1 MKASKQTRKS
11 QPMRAERAATAR
23 GAMSKLAPKS
33 LPDTRI
39 AKAVARR
46 DAIRDAALDEFSA
59 RGFEAARLDDVAMR
73 AGVAKGTIYLYFKD
87 KESLFQEL
95 IRSKMTPVVGTL
107 EAAFATDLPLR
118 VIVEQVIEVFIR
130 EVYGTRRKQLMRL
143 IISEGPRF
151 PALAEFYY
159 REVLARIFE
168 ALRDLLR
175 RAYDRGELADDSLV
189 RFPQLLGAPCVTA
202 VIWSGLFDRFEPLD
216 VRGMMHAHFE
226 HLFARRAP

>member
-1 MKASKQTRKS
+1 MTAAHPRPLRKT
-11 QPMRAERAATAR
+11 PRRRRAAPLQHR
-23 GAMSKLAPKS
+23 GGP
-33 LPDTRI
+33 LPRSGGRKERS
-39 AKAVARR
+39 AARR
-46 DAIRDAALDEFSA
+46 EAILSAALDEFSL
-59 RGFEAARLDDVAMR
+59 RGFEAARLDDVAKR
-73 AGVAKGTIYLYFKD
+73 AGVAKGTIYLHFKD

-175 RAYDRGELADDSLV
+175 RAYDRGELAD
-189 RFPQLLGAPCVTA
+189 
-202 VIWSGLFDRFEPLD
+202 
-216 VRGMMHAHFE
+216 
-226 HLFARRAP
+226 